1 MLSNLSLC
9 LQHRAPNRHII
20 MLVEL
25 TSAGDSHLLYTQHHG
40 YELGQT
46 GRMNNNIDQLAQRIV
61 CSSGCLSKDV
71 LENLYVLRGKEFQTM
86 S

>member
-1 MLSNLSLC
+1 
-9 LQHRAPNRHII
+9 

-25 TSAGDSHLLYTQHHG
+25 TSGGDSHLLYAQYHG

-46 GRMNNNIDQLAQRIV
+46 GRLNDIGQLAQRIV
-61 CSSGCLSKDV
+61 CSSGCLLKKV